1 LYLAFCF
8 NIHLFSE
15 GTQGGSSRALPLLK
29 HAMWWK
35 VLADPLAEGP
45 LFFPPILSLALKVG
59 PDNRTIKQEVDG
71 EACCEAGAQRF
82 VRPVRV
88 KECLCEARVFDE
100 ILRKLTRQV
109 CLLDLCSLIGI

>member
-1 LYLAFCF
+1 
-8 NIHLFSE
+8 
-15 GTQGGSSRALPLLK
+15 
-29 HAMWWK
+29 MWWK

-45 LFFPPILSLALKVG
+45 LFSPPILSLALKVG

-71 EACCEAGAQRF
+71 EACCKTWTQRF
-82 VRPVRV
+82 VRLVRV
-88 KECLCEARVFDE
+88 KECLCEACVFDE